1 MKQKVVTASLIVN
14 SRKIF
19 NGKKIFEFTS
29 WFLKEVF
36 PFIGTHWSLKW
47 RTTSLGQGQPCLSPS
62 ILWWYSL
69 SCLWTDVLFPYEMA
83 WLIFELEPWSFLLCV
98 CFVNV
103 NFIDSTMIIAVI
115 HSGEKVNRYLFGFL
129 FSFFFLSFVTDRPFK
144 RRPDITHLQRLWTN
158 LNCGLPNIK
167 ISQTFL
173 LSLRYY

>member
-36 PFIGTHWSLKW
+36 PFIGTHWSLKR

-83 WLIFELEPWSFLLCV
+83 WLIFVLEPWSFLLCV
-98 CFVNV
+98 CFVSV

-115 HSGEKVNRYLFGFL
+115 HSGEKVNRSLW
-129 FSFFFLSFVTDRPFK
+129 FS
-144 RRPDITHLQRLWTN
+144 
-158 LNCGLPNIK
+158 
-167 ISQTFL
+167 L
-173 LSLRYY
+173 LLLLICYWPTIQEMPRYYSFAKIMNKLKLWVAQY

>member
-83 WLIFELEPWSFLLCV
+83 WLIFELEPWFFLLCV
-98 CFVNV
+98 CFVRKCQLYRFYND
-103 NFIDSTMIIAVI
+103 NCCYTFRWKSKQI
-115 HSGEKVNRYLFGFL
+115 F
-129 FSFFFLSFVTDRPFK
+129 FSFFLSFVTDRPFK
-144 RRPDITHLQRLWTN
+144 RCPDITHLQRFWTN

>member
-36 PFIGTHWSLKW
+36 PFIDTHWSLKW
-47 RTTSLGQGQPCLSPS
+47 RTTSLGHGQPCLSPS

-83 WLIFELEPWSFLLCV
+83 WLIFDLEPWSL
-98 CFVNV
+98 
-103 NFIDSTMIIAVI
+103 I
-115 HSGEKVNRYLFGFL
+115 
-129 FSFFFLSFVTDRPFK
+129 LSFVCLFRKCQLYRFYNDNWCYTFRWK
-144 RRPDITHLQRLWTN
+144 SKQTSLWF
-158 LNCGLPNIK
+158 
-167 ISQTFL
+167 SL
-173 LSLRYY
+173 LLLLIICYWSTIQEMPRYYSFAKIMNKLKLWVAQY